1 MYYNMFSNYL
11 FQKILIGVS
20 AIVEIFVYKNRNLLP
35 FHLSEIDC
43 DYNTTIG
50 KRCLD
55 GDMDSVFFV

>member
-1 MYYNMFSNYL
+1 MFSNYL

-20 AIVEIFVYKNRNLLP
+20 SVIEIFLYKSESVLP
-35 FHLSEIDC
+35 YHIDEIE
-43 DYNTTIG
+43 YNTNTTIG

>member
-1 MYYNMFSNYL
+1 MFSNFL
-11 FQKILIGVS
+11 FQRILNGVS
-20 AIVEIFVYKNRNLLP
+20 TILELLVYKSEPVLP
-35 FHLSEIDC
+35 YYTSDIEC